1 MSYSRRNRASTA
13 LHGIPRSRQKR
24 WRRSTGTIDE
34 SAASLRE
41 IQRQLD
47 DSRDLTQAL
56 AKERDE
62 ARIQVGELKKQGES
76 TKRSLVTLKGRR
88 SVRLM
93 LGIAKMARPL
103 FRTVR
108 YLKRR
113 VSGTPSSVATT
124 ADSDTHTP
132 RRAAEPQQAPVP
144 SARQET
150 VLKKNLVAARSAQTV
165 PASGPLVSIVVV
177 TRDGLNH
184 LQRLFDGLAHRTDY
198 SDFEVIVVDN
208 ASTDGTIAFLDRAWH
223 FPVIVVQNATN
234 QSFSDSNNRGVGVGQ
249 RGSDSLSQQR
259 RRSDQPWVA
268 RRDGWSAR

>member
-1 MSYSRRNRASTA
+1 MSQRHHCARYNASSMT
-13 LHGIPRSRQKR
+13 LGTSHG
-24 WRRSTGTIDE
+24 
-34 SAASLRE
+34 
-41 IQRQLD
+41 
-47 DSRDLTQAL
+47 AL

-108 YLKRR
+108 DLKRR

-150 VLKKNLVAARSAQTV
+150 GPQEESCGRALCANGSGIRSSCEHRGRYPRWPEPLAATLRWSRSPHRLLGFRSNRCGQRVDRRDDRV
-165 PASGPLVSIVVV
+165 PRP
-177 TRDGLNH
+177 
-184 LQRLFDGLAHRTDY
+184 GLA
-198 SDFEVIVVDN
+198 
-208 ASTDGTIAFLDRAWH
+208 
-223 FPVIVVQNATN
+223 
-234 QSFSDSNNRGVGVGQ
+234 
-249 RGSDSLSQQR
+249 LSR
-259 RRSDQPWVA
+259 
-268 RRDGWSAR
+268 